1 MARYGKIE
9 SGFWH
14 NPKVRAL
21 TERARF
27 LLAYM
32 FSCPHGNSCGCF
44 VLPDGYVAAD
54 MGWPLET
61 VSETL
66 SELFQKGF
74 LERDNISNL
83 LRIVGWW
90 GHNKIE
96 NANVAKF
103 VAKEIGSL
111 PNCIVRQHLIDD
123 VLSQDDLHETV
134 RQTLSERL
142 PKPIRNQEPNLTIQ
156 EPNLTIQEPDLT
168 QAPKAP
174 LNADFEE
181 FWKVY
186 PKRNGANPKEPA
198 KQKFAA
204 AVRSGANPPEI
215 IAAAGR
221 YAAECQRNQI
231 IKTDKVAQAVTWL
244 NQKRWGDYPPAEQE
258 AATPFDWDAAVD
270 RFKRTGHW
278 SAGIGN
284 DPSSPSCR
292 APTEILEKHGYGPI
306 DTSIPG
312 FLKREV
318 A

>member
-1 MARYGKIE
+1 MSRYGKIE

-21 TERARF
+21 SERSRF

-66 SELFQKGF
+66 SELFAKGF
-74 LERDNISNL
+74 LERDSTSNL
-83 LRIVGWW
+83 LRIIGWW

-103 VAKEIGSL
+103 VAKEIASL
-111 PNCIVRQHLIDD
+111 PNCVVRQHLIKD
-123 VLSQDDLHETV
+123 VLAQDDLHETV

-142 PKPIRNQEPNLTIQ
+142 PKPSRNQEPNLTIQ
-156 EPNLTIQEPDLT
+156 EPNPTL
-168 QAPKAP
+168 APKAP
-174 LNADFEE
+174 LDADFEE

-186 PKRNGANPKEPA
+186 PKRDGANPKEPA

-204 AVRSGANPPEI
+204 AVKSGADPGEI
-215 IAAAGR
+215 TAAAGR
-221 YAAECQRNQI
+221 YAAECARKQI
-231 IKTDKVAQAVTWL
+231 AKTDKVAQAVTWL
-244 NQKRWGDYPPAEQE
+244 NQKRWGDYPSPAIVQSGPPDYERHVE
-258 AATPFDWDAAVD
+258 F
-270 RFKRTGHW
+270 FKRVGTW
-278 SAGIGN
+278 PRGIGPQP
-284 DPSSPSCR
+284 DEPGCR
-292 APTEILEKHGYGPI
+292 APPEILTKHGYGQHI
-306 DTSIPG
+306 
-312 FLKREV
+312 
-318 A
+318 AAA

>member
-14 NPKVRAL
+14 NPKVRQL
-21 TERARF
+21 TERGRF

-74 LERDNISNL
+74 LERDNTSNL
-83 LRIVGWW
+83 ARIVGWW

-103 VAKEIGSL
+103 VAKEIASL
-111 PNCIVRQHLIDD
+111 PNCVVRQHLIDD
-123 VLSQDDLHETV
+123 LLSQSDLHETV
-134 RQTLSERL
+134 TQTLSERL

-156 EPNLTIQEPDLT
+156 EPNNT

-174 LNADFEE
+174 LNADFED

-186 PKRNGANPKEPA
+186 PKRDGANPKEPA

-204 AVRSGANPPEI
+204 AVKSGADPGEI
-215 IAAAGR
+215 TAAAGR
-221 YAAECQRNQI
+221 YAAECMRKQI
-231 IKTDKVAQAVTWL
+231 ARTDKVAQAVTWL
-244 NQKRWGDYPPAEQE
+244 NQKRWGDYPASAAAAPQE
-258 AATPFDWDAAVD
+258 TDWVSTIE
-270 RFKRTGHW
+270 RFQKFGTWPR
-278 SAGIGN
+278 GIGGE
-284 DPSSPSCR
+284 PGMVSCH
-292 APTEILEKHGYGPI
+292 APPEILQRFGYEP
-306 DTSIPG
+306 T
-312 FLKREV
+312 KQTETQ
-318 A
+318 AA